1 MKKIRIYNRTIGRQR
16 ISFWRQYR
24 HGAKTI
30 IAEQLEV
37 DREML
42 SDNTS
47 FIDDLGADSIDLL
60 ELVLAFED
68 EFDVTFDEEDVKCIK
83 TVGDIVEYIENKK

>member
-1 MKKIRIYNRTIGRQR
+1 MLQKVKKI
-16 ISFWRQYR
+16 IS
-24 HGAKTI
+24 
-30 IAEQLEV
+30 EQLEV
-37 DREML
+37 DQSKL
-42 SDNTS
+42 SVSTS

-68 EFDVTFDEEDVKCIK
+68 EFGIEIDEDDIKDIK

>member
-1 MKKIRIYNRTIGRQR
+1 MLQKVKKI
-16 ISFWRQYR
+16 IS
-24 HGAKTI
+24 
-30 IAEQLEV
+30 EQLEV
-37 DREML
+37 DQSKL
-42 SDNTS
+42 SVSTS

-68 EFDVTFDEEDVKCIK
+68 EFGIEINEDDIKDIK

>member
-1 MKKIRIYNRTIGRQR
+1 MEQKV
-16 ISFWRQYR
+16 
-24 HGAKTI
+24 KTI

-83 TVGDIVEYIENKK
+83 TVGDIVEYIENKNESWYFLKNT

>member
-1 MKKIRIYNRTIGRQR
+1 MDMEQKV
-16 ISFWRQYR
+16 
-24 HGAKTI
+24 KTI

>member
-1 MKKIRIYNRTIGRQR
+1 MEEKI
-16 ISFWRQYR
+16 
-24 HGAKTI
+24 KTI
-30 IAEQLEV
+30 ISEQLEV
-37 DREML
+37 DRETL
-42 SDNTS
+42 SKNTS

-68 EFDVTFDEEDVKCIK
+68 EFSITIDEEDIKCIR

>member
-1 MKKIRIYNRTIGRQR
+1 MEQKV
-16 ISFWRQYR
+16 
-24 HGAKTI
+24 KTI

-47 FIDDLGADSIDLL
+47 FVDDLGADSIDLL

-83 TVGDIVEYIENKK
+83 TVGDIIEYIENKK

>member
-1 MKKIRIYNRTIGRQR
+1 MEQKV
-16 ISFWRQYR
+16 
-24 HGAKTI
+24 KTI

-47 FIDDLGADSIDLL
+47 FIDDLSADSIDLL

>member
-1 MKKIRIYNRTIGRQR
+1 MEQKV
-16 ISFWRQYR
+16 
-24 HGAKTI
+24 KTI

-83 TVGDIVEYIENKK
+83 TVGDIVEYIENKMRVGIF